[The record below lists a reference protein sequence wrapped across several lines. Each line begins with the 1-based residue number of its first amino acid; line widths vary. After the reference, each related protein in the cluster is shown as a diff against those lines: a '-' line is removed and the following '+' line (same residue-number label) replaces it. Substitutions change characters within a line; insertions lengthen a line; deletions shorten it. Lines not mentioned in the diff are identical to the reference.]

1 MSRSPAVKRLLSEF
15 RELQADPSPEF
26 TAAPLEDNMLEWH
39 FTIRGP
45 NTGGFSGGRYHGRMI
60 FPPDYPFKPPNISFL
75 TPNGRFEV
83 GKKICLSITGHH
95 PESWRP
101 AWGIATALVAIISFL
116 PTKGEGAIGALDWT
130 DEERAK
136 CANKSRSW
144 VCSVCGSQ
152 NATALPDESERP
164 SETLEVDPEIS
175 LTIKADG
182 NGDGS
187 SSSSPAVT
195 PPDAGSLSA
204 GTGAVGSLSPKTP
217 ILSGSSSE
225 DGTPSANTAFPAAL
239 PSPTRVNDSV
249 QSGTPARSSDRGE
262 LRHRVPPANRA
273 SAIEAAASPRR
284 TAATSGN
291 SGQPQ
296 RQTTQ
301 SYRRTQVDVAL
312 GLVVVL
318 LSVIVL
324 RRLTN
329 MLPLLL

>member
-26 TAAPLEDNMLEWH
+26 TSAPLEDNMLEWH

-136 CANKSRSW
+136 CAKKSRSW

-175 LTIKADG
+175 LTVKSEG
-182 NGDGS
+182 NDEGS
-187 SSSSPAVT
+187 SSSSPA
-195 PPDAGSLSA
+195 
-204 GTGAVGSLSPKTP
+204 GTSPEVGNLSPVSVSNGTLPPLAP
-217 ILSGSSSE
+217 ISSSE
-225 DGTPSANTAFPAAL
+225 SATPSTPTALPAAP
-239 PSPTRVNDSV
+239 PSPTRLIDSG
-249 QSGTPARSSDRGE
+249 QLGTPARSTDRGE
-262 LRHRVPPANRA
+262 LRQRVSPVSRA
-273 SAIEAAASPRR
+273 SATETVATPRR
-284 TAATSGN
+284 TSSS
-291 SGQPQ
+291 SGQHQQPQ
-296 RQTTQ
+296 TQ
-301 SYRRTQVDVAL
+301 SYRRTQVDIAL